1 MARNRCT
8 SDEQKRTKTTG
19 GVQDT
24 WTSILPTLESTLD
37 RRSGT
42 HTVRDDN
49 RRPAVFLSQMLGSM
63 SVADLSGLIS
73 KAEPSM
79 TKSTRTRT
87 RTEREQR
94 RTLLRFKASIT
105 GRRRQRQEQACTTSS
120 GHRFRYAQSERQVRG
135 ATPSMALNKAAR
147 RIHKKNPSSCSSRS
161 SCAACLPST
170 LSVSSTCTM

>member
-49 RRPAVFLSQMLGSM
+49 RRPADVPI
-63 SVADLSGLIS
+63 ADAGVDVGCGFIRSDL

-87 RTEREQR
+87 ERNE
-94 RTLLRFKASIT
+94 
-105 GRRRQRQEQACTTSS
+105 
-120 GHRFRYAQSERQVRG
+120 
-135 ATPSMALNKAAR
+135 
-147 RIHKKNPSSCSSRS
+147 SREEHS
-161 SCAACLPST
+161 
-170 LSVSSTCTM
+170 